1 MLMADDMDFPQPAPE
16 IGEKLWVIGDGQAF
30 CCWIQALSIE

>member
-30 CCWIQALSIE
+30 CC